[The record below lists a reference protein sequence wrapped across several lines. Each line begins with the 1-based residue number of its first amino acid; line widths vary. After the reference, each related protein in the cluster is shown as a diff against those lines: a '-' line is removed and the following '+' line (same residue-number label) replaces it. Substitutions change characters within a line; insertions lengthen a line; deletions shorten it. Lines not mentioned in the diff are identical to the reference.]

1 MNMTSPDSKKS
12 DTYAAQRA
20 RYEALY
26 ARGRAARRDFADVTG
41 NPTIIADELI
51 AAREIL
57 PANWG
62 TSMIVPRGQ
71 TLRLVAGDNTQGVS
85 VLLFR
90 ADELTERLNVGDTV
104 KVQWSAKLHKGKL
117 LYSDMGR
124 VLASITDDTYGMHDA
139 LAGGSTAATNIKRY
153 GHDLGRHTRGNFILL
168 ASKHGLSKTDIP
180 PCVTF
185 FAPVS
190 VDPSGGLQWGA
201 GGTEAGDYIDLRAEM
216 DILVFVSNCPHPLSP
231 DLGEPSSVELM
242 RWMSP
247 AAAVDDF
254 CRTSCEEAIR
264 GFENTDALVA
274 VSAQLVRGQ

>member
-1 MNMTSPDSKKS
+1 MNMTSPDSKKP
-12 DTYAAQRA
+12 DTYATQRA

-26 ARGRAARRDFADVTG
+26 ARGRAARRDFAEMAG
-41 NPTIIADELI
+41 NPANIADELI
-51 AAREIL
+51 AARETL

-62 TSMIVPRGQ
+62 MSVIVPRGQ
-71 TLRLVAGDNTQGVS
+71 TLRLVAGENTQGVS

-90 ADELTERLNVGDTV
+90 ADEMTERLNVGDTV

-139 LAGGSTAATNIKRY
+139 LAGGSTAATNIKKH

-185 FAPVS
+185 FAPVT
-190 VDPSGGLQWGA
+190 VTESGTFAWVGP
-201 GGTEAGDYIDLRAEM
+201 EVKSGDYVDLRAEM
-216 DILVFVSNCPHPLSP
+216 DVLVFLSNCPHPLSP
-231 DLGEPSSVELM
+231 SMSEPSPVNLI
-242 RWMSP
+242 RWKSP
-247 AAAVDDF
+247 DASPDDF

-264 GFENTDALVA
+264 GFENTDAFVA
-274 VSAQLVRGQ
+274 ISAQLSKGA